1 MQTHIAIQNSYPGS
15 SATAELE
22 YIKRFVLVSERF
34 GIKTTTVDTSND
46 IIAACPDFVIATHP
60 NTPKLTQFT
69 TLGSM
74 WSPPQYFQN
83 DPRILRS
90 VCSYDGYLVGPD
102 VTLKAVCES
111 VGRFSSPKPI
121 ADFRVYPSSPSGIA
135 QAEEFSSLLYLGTNW
150 DGSRHAGL
158 LAKLAAERLLA
169 LYGPPAAWRHL
180 PEVYCGPLPFDGA
193 SVIRACAKH
202 GVVLCLHLK
211 DHRELDTPSMRIFE
225 AASAGCV
232 ILSDDIPFVR
242 RMFGDAVFVIPSEL
256 DDDDE
261 LAFIRDR
268 LDFVK
273 NHPMAARE
281 MGGTVKEIFD
291 RELSLDVVIPK
302 IVEFGCEVR
311 RVSASN
317 CVNGTLIGEDATMID
332 VFIQVENCRPA
343 LLDRAIRSV
352 CDQTYPH
359 LRIVLVGRPSRV
371 SQFVA
376 QYRHVGRPIE
386 TASEPIGGSGSAPF
400 NVRAGAVEA
409 PYFCWLDPTC
419 TWDPIHLES
428 LHAALKSN
436 AACKIAYSG
445 CILVRYDGS
454 YFEEPNFKADHAVT
468 IRETRRLISLEPFEV
483 LRSASNNEMIPLSG
497 WLARSELLAAAN
509 QTAAAASRGFRL
521 PANRLPPGAAV
532 CSGKPTVCH
541 HVGASE
547 RMKDES
553 RPQQRLPTHIER
565 AVMLGKRSIR
575 WLTQAANSLQCLL
588 P

>member
-34 GIKTTTVDTSND
+34 GIKTTIVDTSND
-46 IIAACPDFVIATHP
+46 IIAACPNFVIATHP

-111 VGRFSSPKPI
+111 AGRFSSPKPI

-135 QAEEFSSLLYLGTNW
+135 QAKEFSSLLYLGTNW

-180 PEVYCGPLPFDGA
+180 PGAYCGPLPFDGT

-202 GVVLCLHLK
+202 GVVLCLNLE

-232 ILSDDIPFVR
+232 VLSDDIPFAR
-242 RMFGDAVFVIPSEL
+242 RIFGDAVFVIPSEL
-256 DDDDE
+256 DDDDK

-273 NHPMAARE
+273 NHPRVAGE
-281 MGGTVKEIFD
+281 MGATVKEIFD

-302 IVEFGCEVR
+302 IVEFGFEVR
-311 RVSASN
+311 SVAGSN
-317 CVNGTLIGEDATMID
+317 RLSGTLIGEDAATIN
-332 VFIQVENCRPA
+332 VFIRAENCKPA
-343 LLDRAIRSV
+343 LLDRAIQSV
-352 CDQTYPH
+352 CGQTYPH
-359 LRIVLVGRPSRV
+359 LRIVLVGRTSQV
-371 SQFVA
+371 SQFVE
-376 QYRHVGRPIE
+376 QYRHVGRAIE
-386 TASEPIGGSGSAPF
+386 TTPEPIGGGRSALF
-400 NVRAGAVEA
+400 NARAGAVRA
-409 PYFCWLDPTC
+409 PYFSWLDPTC

-428 LHAALKSN
+428 LHAALKWN
-436 AACKIAYSG
+436 AACKLAYSG
-445 CILVRYDGS
+445 CILVRCDGS
-454 YFEEPNFKADHAVT
+454 YFEEPNFKVDHAVT
-468 IRETRRLISLEPFEV
+468 IRETRRLMSLEPFEV

-497 WLARSELLAAAN
+497 WLARPELLAAMD
-509 QTAAAASRGFRL
+509 QTAAAASRGLRL
-521 PANRLPPGAAV
+521 PANWLPLGAAV
-532 CSGKPTVCH
+532 FSGKPTVSH
-541 HVGASE
+541 HVRASDNME
-547 RMKDES
+547 GTS
-553 RPQQRLPTHIER
+553 PPQRLPSRIER
-565 AVMLGKRSIR
+565 AAIFCKRSIR
-575 WLTQAANSLQCLL
+575 RLTLDQR
-588 P
+588 

>member
-1 MQTHIAIQNSYPGS
+1 MRHENMQTHIAIQNSYPGL

-22 YIKRFVLVSERF
+22 YIKRFVLVSERL
-34 GIKTTTVDTSND
+34 GVKTTIVDTSDD
-46 IIAACPDFVIATHP
+46 IIAACPSFVIASHP
-60 NTPKLTQFT
+60 DTPKLTRFT

-102 VTLKAVCES
+102 VTLKAVCQS
-111 VGRFSSPKPI
+111 VGRFCSAKPI

-158 LAKLAAERLLA
+158 LAKLAAERLVA

-180 PEVYCGPLPFDGA
+180 PEIYCGPLPFDGA

-202 GVVLCLHLK
+202 GVVLCLHLD
-211 DHRELDTPSMRIFE
+211 DHRELDTPGMRIFE

-256 DDDDE
+256 DDDDK

-268 LDFVK
+268 LEFVK
-273 NHPMAARE
+273 NHQMVARE

-302 IVEFGCEVR
+302 IVEFGCQVR
-311 RVSASN
+311 RITGSN
-317 CVNGTLIGEDATMID
+317 CVNGTLIGQDAATID
-332 VFIQVENCRPA
+332 VFIQVENCEPA

-359 LRIVLVGRPSRV
+359 LRIVLVGRQSRA
-371 SQFVA
+371 SQFVER
-376 QYRHVGRPIE
+376 YRHVGPPIE
-386 TASEPIGGSGSAPF
+386 MAPEPIGGSGSAPF
-400 NVRAGAVEA
+400 NVRAGAFEA
-409 PYFCWLDPTC
+409 PYFSWLDPTC

-436 AACKIAYSG
+436 AGCKLAYSG
-445 CILVRYDGS
+445 CIQVRLDGS
-454 YFEEPNFKADHAVT
+454 YFEEPNFKTDHAAT
-468 IRETRRLISLEPFEV
+468 IRERRRLMSLEPFEV
-483 LRSASNNEMIPLSG
+483 LRSARNNGMIPLSG
-497 WLARSELLAAAN
+497 WLARSELLAAAD
-509 QTAAAASRGFRL
+509 QTAAAASRGFPL

-532 CSGKPTVCH
+532 CSGKPTVSH
-541 HVGASE
+541 HVRASANME
-547 RMKDES
+547 AASAPR
-553 RPQQRLPTHIER
+553 RLPNRIER
-565 AVMLGKRSIR
+565 AAIFSKR
-575 WLTQAANSLQCLL
+575 LL
-588 P
+588 YCVRRDKTSK